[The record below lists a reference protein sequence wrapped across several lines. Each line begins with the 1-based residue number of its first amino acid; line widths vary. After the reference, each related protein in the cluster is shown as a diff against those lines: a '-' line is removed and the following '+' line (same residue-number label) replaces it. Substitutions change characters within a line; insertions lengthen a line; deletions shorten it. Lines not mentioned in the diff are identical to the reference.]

1 MYRYLDKINSPK
13 DLKLLKEKEIEI
25 LAHEIRRFL
34 IHSVSKTGGHLA
46 SNLGVVELTL
56 ALHTVFDSLKDKLIW
71 DVGHQSY
78 VHKIITGR
86 REEFHSLRQYKG
98 LSGFPK
104 RKESQH
110 DHFDTGHSSTSISA
124 ALGLATVRD
133 LKKEKHHIV
142 AIIGDGALT
151 GGMAFE
157 ALNHAGQNKK
167 NLLVILNDNEMSI
180 SENVGGLS
188 NYLSKIR
195 TTPLYSKVKG
205 DVEALIGNIPAI
217 GKSVVKT
224 VERAK
229 DSIKYFIVPG
239 VLFEELGFTYI
250 GPVDGHNYGALCKAL
265 IQCKN
270 ITGPVL
276 LHVLTKKGKGYSLA
290 EEAPQEFHGVS
301 PFKVDSG
308 KPLKTTHK
316 TSYSEIAGSTLIG
329 CAREDHRVVAI
340 TAAMPAGTGL
350 SEFSQRFPERFFDV
364 GIAEQ
369 HAVTFA
375 AGIAAAG
382 YRPFVPIYSTF
393 LQRGFDQVVHDV
405 CLQNLP
411 VTLLVDRAGLVGNDG
426 ETHHGTFDI
435 SFLSCIPN
443 LTFLSPKDGGELRAM
458 IQYALSVKGPMA
470 IRYPRGIAQDQNP
483 GETIEIK
490 TGQGEV
496 LFEEGKD
503 VLIIALGHMT
513 EVGLQACKGLREKGI
528 HATLINP
535 RFIKPLDEYLILHH
549 ARKCKKIYTLE
560 DHIKLG
566 GFGSLVLNLL
576 NDNKIGKNVK
586 ILALPDHFVEHGN
599 IDQLH
604 ELYGLNSEKVVS
616 EILHD
621 FVREVGNKKVI
632 FR

>member
-1 MYRYLDKINSPK
+1 M
-13 DLKLLKEKEIEI
+13 
-25 LAHEIRRFL
+25 
-34 IHSVSKTGGHLA
+34 
-46 SNLGVVELTL
+46 
-56 ALHTVFDSLKDKLIW
+56 
-71 DVGHQSY
+71 
-78 VHKIITGR
+78 
-86 REEFHSLRQYKG
+86 
-98 LSGFPK
+98 
-104 RKESQH
+104 
-110 DHFDTGHSSTSISA
+110 
-124 ALGLATVRD
+124 
-133 LKKEKHHIV
+133 
-142 AIIGDGALT
+142 
-151 GGMAFE
+151 
-157 ALNHAGQNKK
+157 
-167 NLLVILNDNEMSI
+167 
-180 SENVGGLS
+180 
-188 NYLSKIR
+188 
-195 TTPLYSKVKG
+195 
-205 DVEALIGNIPAI
+205 
-217 GKSVVKT
+217 
-224 VERAK
+224 
-229 DSIKYFIVPG
+229 
-239 VLFEELGFTYI
+239 
-250 GPVDGHNYGALCKAL
+250 
-265 IQCKN
+265 
-270 ITGPVL
+270 
-276 LHVLTKKGKGYSLA
+276 
-290 EEAPQEFHGVS
+290 
-301 PFKVDSG
+301 
-308 KPLKTTHK
+308 
-316 TSYSEIAGSTLIG
+316 
-329 CAREDHRVVAI
+329 
-340 TAAMPAGTGL
+340 
-350 SEFSQRFPERFFDV
+350 
-364 GIAEQ
+364 
-369 HAVTFA
+369 
-375 AGIAAAG
+375 
-382 YRPFVPIYSTF
+382 
-393 LQRGFDQVVHDV
+393 VHDV

-458 IQYALSVKGPMA
+458 IQYALSVKGPVA